1 MLELAGLVPLGFAVG
16 AFGTLVGAGG
26 GFILVPVLLALYPET
41 RPSTITSMSLLVV
54 TANAL
59 SGSIGYGLQRRIDLR
74 SGLMFACATLPGA
87 IAGSLLVGALP
98 RAGFEVIFA
107 LALGSVGAW
116 LILWRPS
123 TAMREPARGRWVL
136 ERTIRDRDG
145 DTYRYTFKGLP
156 AVAFSAAAGFFSSLL
171 GVGGGFIQVPIMT
184 GLLHFPVHI
193 ATATSQFV
201 LMFMSI
207 EGVSVH
213 LANGDLGWDINLA
226 RALFLAVG
234 AVGGAQAGALLARR
248 IPAQM
253 ITRLLAVALILV
265 ALRLGLSAL

>member
-1 MLELAGLVPLGFAVG
+1 MIEFAALVPLGFAVG

-26 GFILVPVLLALYPET
+26 GFILVPILLFLYPET
-41 RPSTITSMSLLVV
+41 EASTITSMSLLMV

-59 SGSIGYGLQRRIDLR
+59 SGSIGYGRQRRIDVR
-74 SGLMFACATLPGA
+74 SGLLFAAATLPGA
-87 IAGSLLVGALP
+87 IGGSLLVGAIP
-98 RAGFEVIFA
+98 RAGFEAIFA
-107 LALGSVGAW
+107 IALGGVGLW
-116 LILWRPS
+116 LLLWRQS
-123 TAMREPARGRWVL
+123 TAMRDPVQGRWVIV
-136 ERTIRDRDG
+136 RTIRDRDG

-156 AVAFSAAAGFFSSLL
+156 AMLFSAGAGFLSSLL

-184 GLLHFPVHI
+184 GLLHFPAHI

-201 LMFMSI
+201 LMFMSV

-213 LANGDLGWDINLA
+213 LANGDLGWDINLG
-226 RALFLAVG
+226 RAVLLAVG

-248 IPAQM
+248 VPAKI

-265 ALRLGLSAL
+265 ALRLGAGAL